1 MDNMSGAPRARKRR
15 CAISTADVVD
25 VRGPLTRRR
34 RSVAVSAPGP
44 TASLVAID
52 RGPVDADEPNTG
64 APSWPILSEVASVM
78 RMTEAEAMP
87 TARRLLRRA
96 LAVGRLRCTCG
107 VHFLNTE
114 AACRRA
120 MTHAREDAERYLT
133 AQHQDA
139 AALGMWLQRGQLC
152 PSCGCS
158 DGGWVCAGSGFG
170 DSSHVLPCHHAEETS
185 VHTFPMFGE
194 QCQRT
199 CFHGCSSGPKL
210 RKELW
215 MVGRHLRSHQQSETK
230 LQAFISIQ
238 LRSAQ
243 RSAWYKPVPTSVA
256 APVSRHFV
264 NELCNDGRLSSR
276 VHSCLVAG
284 SSLNAA
290 TLAHGS
296 RLGYFYSFR

>member
-1 MDNMSGAPRARKRR
+1 MSGAPRARKRR
-15 CAISTADVVD
+15 CAISLADVAD

-44 TASLVAID
+44 TASLAAID
-52 RGPVDADEPNTG
+52 RGPVDADVPNTG
-64 APSWPILSEVASVM
+64 APSWPILSEVASIM

-87 TARRLLRRA
+87 TARKMLRRA
-96 LAVGRLRCTCG
+96 LVEGRLRCACG
-107 VHFLNTE
+107 GFYWNIE
-114 AACRRA
+114 AACRCA
-120 MTHAREDAERYLT
+120 MTYAREDAERYLT

-139 AALGMWLQRGQLC
+139 AALGMWLQRGQLR

-170 DSSHVLPCHHAEETS
+170 GSSHVLPCHHAEETWL
-185 VHTFPMFGE
+185 HTLPMSGE

-199 CFHGCSSGPKL
+199 CFHGRSSSTKL
-210 RKELW
+210 RNELW
-215 MVGRHLRSHQQSETK
+215 IVGTHLRSHQQSETK
-230 LQAFISIQ
+230 LQDFISIQ

-243 RSAWYKPVPTSVA
+243 RSSWFRPVPASVA

-264 NELCNDGRLSSR
+264 DKLCNDGRLSSR
-276 VHSCLVAG
+276 VHSCMVAG